1 MNIRSIQNSV
11 NGIFYLTVGIP
22 VAFPISVMA
31 VLTAVVERIVWVNA
45 NELNVWML
53 VGQEVDVVRV
63 VPELASTHSCVA
75 FVAQLV
81 WEYLPDV

>member
-1 MNIRSIQNSV
+1 
-11 NGIFYLTVGIP
+11 
-22 VAFPISVMA
+22 MA
-31 VLTAVVERIVWVNA
+31 VLTAVVDRIVWVNA

-63 VPELASTHSCVA
+63 VPELASTHSWVA